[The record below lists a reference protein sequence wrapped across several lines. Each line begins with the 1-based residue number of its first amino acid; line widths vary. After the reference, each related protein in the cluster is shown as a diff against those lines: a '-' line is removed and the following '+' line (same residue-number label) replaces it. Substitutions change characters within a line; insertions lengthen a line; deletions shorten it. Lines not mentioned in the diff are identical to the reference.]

1 MGLFRAKGICSIC
14 GSENGKQIKDGFIC
28 SKCINDAW
36 RYLSQKRLTNKQYT
50 VSLIQECITKSRN
63 YKSIQDERESIFE
76 VTKQF
81 STDLFIDEKNK
92 LFRLK
97 KGLLDFNDIYSFDQI
112 VDYEVIENGTSVVK
126 GGLGKAIVGGA
137 LFGSAG
143 AIVGGVIG
151 NKKTKN
157 ICNSLQI
164 RIGLDDSP
172 KENIYI
178 KLINSETKTK
188 SFSYK
193 INIEIANDI
202 ITFFSKITN
211 SLENQDNGTIANNTD
226 PYTELKK
233 LKELLDMKI
242 ITADEFETKKKELL
256 NL

>member
-36 RYLSQKRLTNKQYT
+36 RYLSQKRLTSKQYT
-50 VSLIQECITKSRN
+50 VSLVQECITKSRT

-81 STDLFIDEKNK
+81 SGHLFIDEKNK

-112 VDYEVIENGTSVVK
+112 IDYEIIENGTSVVK

-137 LFGSAG
+137 LFGTTG
-143 AIVGGVIG
+143 AIVGSVVG
-151 NKKTKN
+151 NKKSKN

-164 RIGLDDSP
+164 RIGLNDSP

-178 KLINSETKTK
+178 KLINSETKTN

-202 ITFFSKITN
+202 ILFFSKITN
-211 SLENQDNGTIANNTD
+211 SLENKDNDTIANSTD
-226 PYTELKK
+226 PYTELKN
-233 LKELLDMKI
+233 LKELLDMEI
-242 ITADEFETKKKELL
+242 ITVDEFEAKKKELL